1 MRPWGKARSVTDWS
15 CFSSQVDM
23 LRTSF
28 IEALSLDPTEIDVS
42 FRGIQAVDLA
52 QPADEAND
60 TTVRNT

>member
-1 MRPWGKARSVTDWS
+1 
-15 CFSSQVDM
+15 M